1 MGCIVTNSI
10 NFERFQ
16 MTHTDWEEQIQ
27 ACRWNALHNA
37 AKAMADTGGGFA
49 GAIADAWYK
58 ADKSNMT
65 RLEKAFPDLFF
76 RFMSEF
82 DRSYFGDTIH

>member
-1 MGCIVTNSI
+1 MCPLLDYSQIGVN
-10 NFERFQ
+10 
-16 MTHTDWEEQIQ
+16 MTMTMTDWEQTIQEQ
-27 ACRWNALHNA
+27 RWSALFNA
-37 AKAMADTGGGFA
+37 AKAMLETGGGFA

-65 RLEKAFPDLFF
+65 RLEQAFPDLFF

-82 DRSYFGDTIH
+82 DRSYFGDSIH

>member
-1 MGCIVTNSI
+1 
-10 NFERFQ
+10 
-16 MTHTDWEEQIQ
+16 MTHTDWEEQVQ

-37 AKAMADTGGGFA
+37 CNAMSRHGGFA

-58 ADKSNMT
+58 ANKSNMT

-76 RFMSEF
+76 KFMSEY
-82 DRSYFGDTIH
+82 DRSYFGDSIH

>member
-1 MGCIVTNSI
+1 
-10 NFERFQ
+10 
-16 MTHTDWEEQIQ
+16 
-27 ACRWNALHNA
+27 
-37 AKAMADTGGGFA
+37 MADTGGGFA

-58 ADKSNMT
+58 ADKSNKT

>member
-1 MGCIVTNSI
+1 LKGFN
-10 NFERFQ
+10 
-16 MTHTDWEEQIQ
+16 MTHTDWEEQVQ

-65 RLEKAFPDLFF
+65 RLEQAFPDLFF

-82 DRSYFGDTIH
+82 DRSYFGDSIH

>member
-1 MGCIVTNSI
+1 MSLYGITQGSKG
-10 NFERFQ
+10 RK
-16 MTHTDWEEQIQ
+16 MTHTDWEQTIQEQ
-27 ACRWNALHNA
+27 RWSALFNA
-37 AKAMADTGGGFA
+37 AKTMSETGGGFA

-58 ADKSNMT
+58 ADKINKT
-65 RLEKAFPDLFF
+65 RLEAAFPDLFF